1 LQFVAV
7 IQYPK
12 VNAIE
17 ILAGGSSAPSIPSS
31 TSSGTIRVNAGGSSY
46 TDSHGN
52 AWSADYGYSG
62 GSTYSTG
69 SYISNTSDQ
78 TLYQPE
84 HFAPGSFYYQ
94 FSVPNGTYTVNL
106 NFAEICFVSPGQR
119 VFSVA

>member
-1 LQFVAV
+1 VNLKFAELYYSSTGSRVFSVVANGSTVLSNFDIVAQSGGKNIAIDKSLTVNVTGGQLTLQFVAV

-52 AWSADYGYSG
+52 AWSAD
-62 GSTYSTG
+62 
-69 SYISNTSDQ
+69 
-78 TLYQPE
+78 
-84 HFAPGSFYYQ
+84 
-94 FSVPNGTYTVNL
+94 
-106 NFAEICFVSPGQR
+106 
-119 VFSVA
+119 